1 MYYEVFDEAMKATKT
16 EPTLR
21 LMPTPKDLDPAGL
34 FGGWLLTKIDAAGA
48 IAATRIAKGKVATV
62 AVDAIEFKRPL
73 RLGDLLDFQ
82 TTIKRIGRTSIT
94 VSVDVYSEKPTG
106 SFSTMRITGTTLTY
120 VAIDRDGG
128 KRELIGEID

>member
-1 MYYEVFDEAMKATKT
+1 MYYEVFDEAMNATKT

-34 FGGWLLTKIDAAGA
+34 FGGWLLAKIDAAGA

-73 RLGDLLDFQ
+73 RLGDLLDFH